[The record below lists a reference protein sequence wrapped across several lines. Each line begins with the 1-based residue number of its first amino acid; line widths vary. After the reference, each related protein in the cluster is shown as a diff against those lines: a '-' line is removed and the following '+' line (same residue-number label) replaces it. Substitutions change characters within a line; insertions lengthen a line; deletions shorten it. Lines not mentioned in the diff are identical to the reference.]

1 MHVFCRIGNLVDV
14 IWFVLLLA
22 VSASLFSLS
31 LYLFICFFFSVSLLI
46 SNCISFRVRCFFLD
60 VCWVMRYKRQI
71 TQQTK
76 FNESM
81 KILHQ
86 LRSLFVRQID
96 TWHWDAN
103 EEKCHIQFDWTDDYN
118 NANIW
123 HRSMM
128 TNERTAI
135 GKTHDLIRHF
145 RSFVILFHWN
155 VCTQ

>member
-1 MHVFCRIGNLVDV
+1 MIRFTARCICLS
-14 IWFVLLLA
+14 F
-22 VSASLFSLS
+22 FSLS
-31 LYLFICFFFSVSLLI
+31 LFIYLFFFCLFVNFELYIFSCALFFS
-46 SNCISFRVRCFFLD
+46 D

-123 HRSMM
+123 HRSIM
-128 TNERTAI
+128 TNERTTI
-135 GKTHDLIRHF
+135 GKTHDLIRLI
-145 RSFVILFHWN
+145 RPFVILFHWD